1 MTFQVLRNPYFT
13 SLTLA
18 LLVGSF
24 TPGGAETIRRE
35 VGPGVTEYYHSV
47 QSNSSNP
54 VTITVREHASTP
66 YSEAFSGADSFVRRE
81 EVITQEVRS
90 SGLSTAP
97 AASDLAPY
105 SSTVMRYSSTRHEV
119 NPPIAHAPVA
129 ASKIK
134 VLEKV
139 VEKPIYVE
147 KPVFIEKVVEKPVEK
162 IVEKPVYIERTVEVP
177 VDRIVEKPVVIEK
190 ETVVEK
196 PVPIEKRP
204 HHSLLH
210 LGLPLVNLG
219 IL

>member
-1 MTFQVLRNPYFT
+1 MTFRVLRNPYLT

-18 LLVGSF
+18 LVVGSF
-24 TPGGAETIRRE
+24 TPVGAETIRRE

-47 QSNSSNP
+47 LSNSSNP
-54 VTITVREHASTP
+54 VTITVREQASTP
-66 YSEAFSGADSFVRRE
+66 HSEVFSGADSLVSRE
-81 EVITQEVRS
+81 EVFTQEVRS
-90 SGLSTAP
+90 AGLSTAP
-97 AASDLAPY
+97 AASDMAPY

-119 NPPIAHAPVA
+119 NPPIAHTSVA
-129 ASKIK
+129 SSKIR
-134 VLEKV
+134 VVEKV
-139 VEKPIYVE
+139 VEKPVYVE

-190 ETVVEK
+190 ETIVEK
-196 PVPIEKRP
+196 PVPIEKRR

>member
-1 MTFQVLRNPYFT
+1 MTFKVLRNPYLT

-24 TPGGAETIRRE
+24 TPVGAETIRRE

-47 QSNSSNP
+47 QSNSSSP
-54 VTITVREHASTP
+54 VTITVREQATP
-66 YSEAFSGADSFVRRE
+66 HYEVFSGADSFVRGE
-81 EVITQEVRS
+81 EVFTQEVRS

-97 AASDLAPY
+97 AASDMAPY
-105 SSTVMRYSSTRHEV
+105 SSTVMRYTSTRHEV
-119 NPPIAHAPVA
+119 NPPIAHTPVA
-129 ASKIK
+129 SSKNR

-139 VEKPIYVE
+139 VEKPVYVE

-196 PVPIEKRP
+196 PVLIEKRR